1 MIHFLEASNQVL
13 FYYYLLSNLAYLV
26 MLIIALRTSA
36 AHLRHLESVPLQWI
50 KGSPL
55 APPITLIAPA
65 HNEEKS
71 ICVAVRN
78 LLDLD
83 YPQLEVIVVND
94 GSDDSTLQ
102 MMQQEFRL
110 RLVRAVYV
118 AQVTS
123 APVRGLYRSDVDARL
138 LVVDTWSTRTRCS
151 SEMRCCESWCRYWQ
165 TRSASYRWAELCG
178 C

>member
-1 MIHFLEASNQVL
+1 MIHFLEVSNQVL
-13 FYYYLLSNLAYLV
+13 FYYYLLSNLSYLI

-36 AHLRHLESVPLQWI
+36 AHLRHMESVHLHWI

-94 GSDDSTLQ
+94 GSADNTLHN
-102 MMQQEFRL
+102 
-110 RLVRAVYV
+110 
-118 AQVTS
+118 
-123 APVRGLYRSDVDARL
+123 DAAG
-138 LVVDTWSTRTRCS
+138 V
-151 SEMRCCESWCRYWQ
+151 
-165 TRSASYRWAELCG
+165 
-178 C
+178 